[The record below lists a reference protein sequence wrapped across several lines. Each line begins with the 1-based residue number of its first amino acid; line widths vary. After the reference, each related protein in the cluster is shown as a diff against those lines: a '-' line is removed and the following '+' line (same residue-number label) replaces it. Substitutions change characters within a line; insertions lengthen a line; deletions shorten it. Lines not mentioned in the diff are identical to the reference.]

1 MYSLA
6 AGVAG
11 AAEALGLVNSLA
23 VVAAVAAVAAEAA
36 RLVHKLAA
44 VAFAEGC
51 IPAVVA
57 VKVLGKEPTVGC
69 SHLSSCRRRRPSLSA
84 SHPLS

>member
-11 AAEALGLVNSLA
+11 AAEALGLVHSLA
-23 VVAAVAAVAAEAA
+23 VVAAVAAEAA

-84 SHPLS
+84 SHLLS